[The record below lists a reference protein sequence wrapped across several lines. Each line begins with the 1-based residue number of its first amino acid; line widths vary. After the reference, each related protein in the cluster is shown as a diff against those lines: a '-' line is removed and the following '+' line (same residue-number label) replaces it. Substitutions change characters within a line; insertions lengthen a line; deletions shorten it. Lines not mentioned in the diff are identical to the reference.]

1 MQQENK
7 LRYCARAT
15 NVRFF
20 TRNTLSRFLTLK
32 HMLATGAKGELET
45 CTLCSIDQTTAMLC
59 SSGSKAL
66 TLVSLVLPLRHSRVR
81 SLFASFVHI
90 VVPAIPLRY
99 FRFPLCCRNRFQRD
113 RTARFRFFLLWC
125 GSVLVLRNRLFAF
138 GIAKVVV
145 HCPFVDACQQAVVPV
160 ALDVSFR
167 LFFRFNELCVPF
179 LFIPNNPRV
188 RMEGE

>member
-66 TLVSLVLPLRHSRVR
+66 TLKQSKNLQAQALFGEYRCVLLTHMH
-81 SLFASFVHI
+81 F
-90 VVPAIPLRY
+90 
-99 FRFPLCCRNRFQRD
+99 
-113 RTARFRFFLLWC
+113 
-125 GSVLVLRNRLFAF
+125 
-138 GIAKVVV
+138 
-145 HCPFVDACQQAVVPV
+145 
-160 ALDVSFR
+160 
-167 LFFRFNELCVPF
+167 
-179 LFIPNNPRV
+179 
-188 RMEGE
+188 

>member
-66 TLVSLVLPLRHSRVR
+66 TLVSPM
-81 SLFASFVHI
+81 
-90 VVPAIPLRY
+90 
-99 FRFPLCCRNRFQRD
+99 
-113 RTARFRFFLLWC
+113 
-125 GSVLVLRNRLFAF
+125 
-138 GIAKVVV
+138 
-145 HCPFVDACQQAVVPV
+145 QALQW
-160 ALDVSFR
+160 A
-167 LFFRFNELCVPF
+167 
-179 LFIPNNPRV
+179 
-188 RMEGE
+188 

>member
-32 HMLATGAKGELET
+32 HMLATEAQRELEE

-66 TLVSLVLPLRHSRVR
+66 TLV
-81 SLFASFVHI
+81 
-90 VVPAIPLRY
+90 
-99 FRFPLCCRNRFQRD
+99 
-113 RTARFRFFLLWC
+113 C
-125 GSVLVLRNRLFAF
+125 GIRQEPCSVA
-138 GIAKVVV
+138 
-145 HCPFVDACQQAVVPV
+145 V
-160 ALDVSFR
+160 ALKTIGNASSLR
-167 LFFRFNELCVPF
+167 
-179 LFIPNNPRV
+179 
-188 RMEGE
+188 

>member
-32 HMLATGAKGELET
+32 HMLATEAQRELEK

-66 TLVSLVLPLRHSRVR
+66 TLVSLVLLVRLPPPTWFMTSLALHTHTWVIWHEKERHTLRRPSWPGLAAVLDHCREPKVK
-81 SLFASFVHI
+81 HQD
-90 VVPAIPLRY
+90 LRAMA
-99 FRFPLCCRNRFQRD
+99 CECKG
-113 RTARFRFFLLWC
+113 C
-125 GSVLVLRNRLFAF
+125 LVD
-138 GIAKVVV
+138 G
-145 HCPFVDACQQAVVPV
+145 
-160 ALDVSFR
+160 
-167 LFFRFNELCVPF
+167 
-179 LFIPNNPRV
+179 
-188 RMEGE
+188 

>member
-59 SSGSKAL
+59 SSGPKA
-66 TLVSLVLPLRHSRVR
+66 
-81 SLFASFVHI
+81 
-90 VVPAIPLRY
+90 
-99 FRFPLCCRNRFQRD
+99 
-113 RTARFRFFLLWC
+113 
-125 GSVLVLRNRLFAF
+125 
-138 GIAKVVV
+138 
-145 HCPFVDACQQAVVPV
+145 
-160 ALDVSFR
+160 
-167 LFFRFNELCVPF
+167 
-179 LFIPNNPRV
+179 PNNKQTGDFYLLSNHDCIQRWIEQSRLLLPVIDEEHDGIEHVELRLTKL
-188 RMEGE
+188 